1 MVGCLSNNRKIE
13 FKNWNEYTEFRD
25 NGYKIIELE
34 ETPEAFPNPI
44 KGFRPVILPG
54 LSLFEKHEYARVY
67 KQYVRYTDLETT
79 SQDTV
84 QKIIDWSNRS
94 WAGIEKQNIKMIPR
108 VVLTFPRTNQPG
120 SNIYEYWPGDIFQP
134 SEMARWNT
142 QELKDRLE
150 KFIIK
155 LGEAWDNDPRV
166 AAIEMGLWGYWG
178 EHHLPGV
185 ERIPSSVQKVLGDA
199 FTLAFHNKKVMVR
212 HPDAFTR
219 YKFGYYWDSFALPD
233 NVEDG
238 NGIIRRNVWKNQ
250 MISGEVA
257 YDWGDKS
264 KFGVN
269 PDVTVHNEQYTN
281 YVIGWINRI
290 HASSLGWVS
299 DYNQNNPELK
309 ANASRIQKA
318 LGYRF
323 VIRSVVYKETLNN
336 GEESKIGFKVS
347 NVGSAPFYYNW
358 PVEISLLNQDH
369 EPVYQKLINV
379 DVRSWL
385 PGETNTVIDS
395 LAIPINLKDDTYII
409 AIAILDPAGN
419 RPSLRF
425 ANINYFN
432 GGRTPIGTVGI
443 NKNPEYDFLGQ
454 FDLLYNDN
462 TLEYELN

>member
-1 MVGCLSNNRKIE
+1 MAGCLSNNRVMEPKNWDEYIE
-13 FKNWNEYTEFRD
+13 FRN
-25 NGYKIIELE
+25 NGYKVIELE

-44 KGFRPVILPG
+44 KGFRPGIGPG
-54 LSLFEKHEYARVY
+54 QVTFGKHEYARVY
-67 KQYVRYTDLETT
+67 RQYVRYTDLETT

-84 QKIIDWSNRS
+84 QRIIDWSNQA
-94 WAGIEKQNIKMIPR
+94 WAGIEKQNIKVIPR
-108 VVLTFPRTNQPG
+108 VVLTYPTNNQPG
-120 SNIYEYWPGDIFQP
+120 SLANNYWPSDISQP
-134 SEMARWNT
+134 SEMARWDT

-178 EHHLPGV
+178 EHHLLSNGK
-185 ERIPSSVQKVLGDA
+185 IPSSVQKILGDA
-199 FTLAFHNKKVMVR
+199 FTFAFRNKKVMIR
-212 HPDAFTR
+212 YPETFTQ
-219 YKFGYYWDSFALPD
+219 YQFGYYWDSFALSD
-233 NVEDG
+233 DSEG
-238 NGIIRRNVWKNQ
+238 GYGIIRRNIWKDK

-257 YDWGDKS
+257 YDWGNRS
-264 KFGVN
+264 QLGRTPN
-269 PDVTVHNEQYTN
+269 ETVQNEQYTN
-281 YVIGWINRI
+281 HVIGWINRI
-290 HASSLGWVS
+290 HASSLGWIA

-309 ANASRIQKA
+309 TNVSRIQKA

-323 VIRSVVYKETLNN
+323 VIRSVVYKETLSND
-336 GEESKIGFKVS
+336 EESKIGFKVS
-347 NVGSAPFYYNW
+347 NVGSAPFYYDW

-379 DVRSWL
+379 DIRSWL

-395 LAIPINLKDDTYII
+395 LAIPINLKNDTYII

-443 NKNPEYDFLGQ
+443 NQNPEYDFLGQ

-462 TLEYELN
+462 TLKYELN